1 MKAMRSIQY
10 TLNIIKYAPALSE
23 IPLSEDKTLTSEERS
38 TKKRKGLLFIP
49 RERERERERDTAEAR
64 GKPRVPVE
72 YKDTQS
78 SRKKGGGMRS

>member
-49 RERERERERDTAEAR
+49 RERERERDTAEAR